1 MHRTSLKLIRLQN
14 IASPPSRPSLLKR
27 SISAFG
33 RFVRVVV
40 FDVERGANASPVRS
54 SPPEQLQ
61 ISYAV
66 ISLPAICA
74 RTVRDFLSLA
84 SEVSAGNIDFF
95 WRHVARDIAHLLV
108 DVVVPG
114 A

>member
-40 FDVERGANASPVRS
+40 FDVERGSQRVS
-54 SPPEQLQ
+54 G
-61 ISYAV
+61 
-66 ISLPAICA
+66 
-74 RTVRDFLSLA
+74 
-84 SEVSAGNIDFF
+84 SEFA
-95 WRHVARDIAHLLV
+95 
-108 DVVVPG
+108 PG
-114 A
+114 ATADLICSHFTATHLCQNRQRFLIAC